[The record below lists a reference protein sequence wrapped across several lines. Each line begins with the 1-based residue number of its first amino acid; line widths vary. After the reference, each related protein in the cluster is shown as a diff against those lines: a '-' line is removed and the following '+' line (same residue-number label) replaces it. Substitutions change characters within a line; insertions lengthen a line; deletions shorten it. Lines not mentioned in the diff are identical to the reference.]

1 MILIK
6 HASLSLRAAIAL
18 ALLIGATSTYA
29 QNALDRH
36 VGPISNFVELGTSGA
51 WTSAADNNWF
61 TLANNGAIGEIQY
74 YWATQ
79 PDFEGRDFAVST
91 NLFTQPT
98 NGDLSHAGFIFHIR
112 DQQRYLAVTIASDG
126 GAYVFSRS
134 PEGLDVTPLQA
145 EPARLNGSD
154 VLELSVSG
162 NVATARLN
170 GDVLFDAEIGGNGP
184 TRTIG
189 VFAAGSGVAGF
200 TNMAIR

>member
-1 MILIK
+1 MLI
-6 HASLSLRAAIAL
+6 RTAIAVS
-18 ALLIGATSTYA
+18 ALLFAVSANA

-36 VGPISNFVELGTSGA
+36 VGPIANFVDLGSSGA
-51 WTSAADNNWF
+51 WTASADNNWF
-61 TLANNGAIGEIQY
+61 TLVNNGALGEIQY
-74 YWATQ
+74 FWATQ
-79 PDFEGRDFAVST
+79 PDFEGRDFTVST

-126 GAYVFSRS
+126 GSYIFSRS

-145 EPARLNGSD
+145 SPARLDGSD
-154 VLELSVSG
+154 MLELAVAG

-170 GDVLFDAEIGGNGP
+170 GDVLFNAEIGGNGP

-189 VFAAGSGVAGF
+189 VFAAGSGMAGF
-200 TNMAIR
+200 TNMSIR